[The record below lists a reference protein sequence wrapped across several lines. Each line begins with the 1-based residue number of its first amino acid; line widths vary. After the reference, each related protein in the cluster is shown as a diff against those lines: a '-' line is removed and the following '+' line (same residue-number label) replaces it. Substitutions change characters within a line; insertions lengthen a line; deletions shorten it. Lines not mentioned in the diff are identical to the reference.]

1 MKELIK
7 KIRSLVNMSQE
18 QFAKEIGTT
27 VISINRFKETCFYAL
42 TKQVDFI
49 LYLCIIILEVISM
62 LIDTNVIV
70 PMTDANQNFSK
81 VTRIV
86 DMDGMAVIMKNNK
99 PRYIVV
105 DFDEYEMVSTVI
117 QMRKQKIDTVANSI
131 IDENMEALLE
141 LAK

>member
-1 MKELIK
+1 M
-7 KIRSLVNMSQE
+7 M
-18 QFAKEIGTT
+18 
-27 VISINRFKETCFYAL
+27 
-42 TKQVDFI
+42 
-49 LYLCIIILEVISM
+49 
-62 LIDTNVIV
+62 IDTNVIV

-105 DFDEYEMVSTVI
+105 DFDEYETVSAAI
-117 QMRKQKIDTVANSI
+117 RMRKKKIDAVADSI
-131 IDENMEALLE
+131 IDENIEALLE